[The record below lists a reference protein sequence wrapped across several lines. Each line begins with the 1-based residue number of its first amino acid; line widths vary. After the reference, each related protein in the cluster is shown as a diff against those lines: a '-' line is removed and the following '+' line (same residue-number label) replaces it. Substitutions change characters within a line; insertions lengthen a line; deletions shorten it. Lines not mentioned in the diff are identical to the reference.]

1 MTPGLAALAA
11 RLAASLKAAFARLC
25 ERACACPDGRELQRY
40 RDIVDVAGDW
50 YWETDAQR
58 RFTFLPERMAA
69 SVGLPSAHLIGRS
82 IWEANEW
89 GVVAEPDSETARLIA
104 AHEPFTNRVYRIHYP
119 SGPVHSWRV
128 SGKPYFHPDTGNFL
142 GYRGVATDITQEIER
157 EEALNAALAR
167 AEAAEEIARDA
178 RASLMEAIEA
188 VPVGFVQWDADDR
201 LVVCNARFRDLYDRD
216 GDVVVP
222 GARFADIAR
231 ARIHGRQ
238 TYIDEAERER
248 VIAQRIERHQQ
259 CVPFEWQL
267 ANGHWIQVDERR
279 TGNGGIVGV
288 NVDVTDVHRRATRE
302 QEREKLS
309 ALGQLAGGVAHEIN
323 NLLQPIITFPE
334 MIAERLPPDDA
345 ESREDLATMLDS
357 ARKARDIVRNILL
370 FSRKEEPTLA
380 PLVLASEVHDALSF
394 LRKLLPP
401 KVTIVESRAGDAEG
415 ALAAANKN
423 QLAQVLTNL
432 VVNAA
437 HAMGDQGT
445 IAVGVTRIEPPRSEA
460 AKIGL
465 EPDRPYVAI
474 AVADTG
480 CGMDAQTQARIFE
493 PFFTTKPV
501 GSGTG
506 LGLSVAYSILQTWH
520 GSIGVRSEPG
530 HGSVFTLYVPELE
543 PAAAESE
550 KARRLVSA

>member
-1 MTPGLAALAA
+1 MIA
-11 RLAASLKAAFARLC
+11 RLAAAAARRAAPLRAALARLRK
-25 ERACACPDGRELQRY
+25 RACACTDERELQRY
-40 RDIVDVAGDW
+40 RDIVDIAGDW
-50 YWETDAQR
+50 WWETDAGR
-58 RFTFLPERMAA
+58 CFKFVSERMAA
-69 SVGLPSAHLIGRS
+69 TVGMPASQLIGAS
-82 IWEANEW
+82 IWELSERGLCAERTSEIENP
-89 GVVAEPDSETARLIA
+89 VAAR
-104 AHEPFTNRVYRIHYP
+104 EPFTNRVFRIQYP
-119 SGPVHSWRV
+119 NGQVHFWRV
-128 SGKPYFHPDTGNFL
+128 SGQPYFDRESGTFL
-142 GYRGVATDITQEIER
+142 GYRGVVTVISEEIER
-157 EEALNAALAR
+157 EKALNEALAR
-167 AEAAEEIARDA
+167 AEAAEEMAREA
-178 RASLMEAIEA
+178 RVSLMDAIEA
-188 VPVGFVQWDADDR
+188 VPVGFVQWDAEDR
-201 LVVCNARFRDLYDRD
+201 LVLCNARFRDLYDRD
-216 GDVVVP
+216 GDVAVP
-222 GARFADIAR
+222 GAHFADIAR

-238 TYIDEAERER
+238 THIDEAERER
-248 VIAQRIERHQQ
+248 VIAERIERHQR
-259 CVPFEWQL
+259 CVPFEWRL

-279 TGNGGIVGV
+279 TRNGGIVGV

-323 NLLQPIITFPE
+323 NLLQPMITFPE
-334 MIAERLPPDDA
+334 MIAERLSPDDA

-357 ARKARDIVRNILL
+357 ARKAREIVRNILL

-380 PLVLASEVHDALSF
+380 PLVVAGEVHDAVAF

-415 ALAAANKN
+415 ALAAINRN

-437 HAMGDQGT
+437 HAMKDQGT

-465 EPDRPYVAI
+465 EADRPYLAI

-480 CGMDAQTQARIFE
+480 CGMDAETQARVFE

-520 GSIGVRSEPG
+520 GGIGLKSEPG
-530 HGSVFTLYVPELE
+530 HGSVFTLYVPELDRAE
-543 PAAAESE
+543 AVASLPAA
-550 KARRLVSA
+550 